1 MVSGKKVKCNYC
13 GKIFLLRFQIG
24 TMNIKF
30 SFSCPECGVTIFG
43 YQEIETKGNLKII
56 NASEIVSED
65 KLDYYLTL
73 STEFPNTKISKFVSD
88 ENMKK
93 NSISPFMESVNYF
106 KTMEEYNA
114 IIDKIR
120 EFNIFRTKW
129 PMLKA
134 YYEIW
139 YHNKIRYLI
148 EPLKNISECFVIK
161 SKLDVIM
168 ALHQCTTTKY
178 ILILEKNILNYYS
191 TLGEKIICS
200 EKKVKVIDF
209 INYLKLKINFDK
221 IAMRVVDIYSRWI
234 NDFEIYLPVVLL
246 ELREDKTKSIS
257 KNNGIYSD
265 YYKVLSFYQ
274 DSYELIL
281 DLIVFAIGMNNIEI
295 RNDYNCFPEKIGVN
309 DFEKLYKNAKY
320 NRINFIKDDEPYFK
334 YINMDRNIRN
344 SIAHFDYEY
353 DNELQ
358 LFTFHDSGKEGEV
371 SRKITLY
378 DFEVICFKNL
388 KMIIYLN
395 EIFYSIRKLS
405 CLDDG
410 LTLNIESD
418 FKNKQIKI

>member
-1 MVSGKKVKCNYC
+1 M
-13 GKIFLLRFQIG
+13 FLLRLDDIMCQHDIKELSFQL
-24 TMNIKF
+24 
-30 SFSCPECGVTIFG
+30 
-43 YQEIETKGNLKII
+43 Y
-56 NASEIVSED
+56 IVAAQD
-65 KLDYYLTL
+65 K
-73 STEFPNTKISKFVSD
+73 E
-88 ENMKK
+88 
-93 NSISPFMESVNYF
+93 
-106 KTMEEYNA
+106 
-114 IIDKIR
+114 
-120 EFNIFRTKW
+120 NIFQVE
-129 PMLKA
+129 A
-134 YYEIW
+134 YFGRILVRQDSTDIIYGVSIVFF
-139 YHNKIRYLI
+139 KR
-148 EPLKNISECFVIK
+148 NI
-161 SKLDVIM
+161 
-168 ALHQCTTTKY
+168 
-178 ILILEKNILNYYS
+178 N
-191 TLGEKIICS
+191 
-200 EKKVKVIDF
+200 
-209 INYLKLKINFDK
+209 
-221 IAMRVVDIYSRWI
+221 
-234 NDFEIYLPVVLL
+234 
-246 ELREDKTKSIS
+246 
-257 KNNGIYSD
+257 SD

-410 LTLNIESD
+410 LTLNIKSD

>member
-1 MVSGKKVKCNYC
+1 MVIGKKVKCDYC
-13 GKIFLLRFQIG
+13 GKNFLLRFQIG
-24 TMNIKF
+24 TIDIKF
-30 SFSCPECGVTIFG
+30 SFSCPECGATIFG
-43 YQEIETKGNLKII
+43 YQEIEPKGNLKII
-56 NASEIVSED
+56 NANEIVNEEEP
-65 KLDYYLTL
+65 DYYATF
-73 STEFPNTKISKFVSD
+73 SAEFLNTKVNKYISFEDMIKDSVSPYI
-88 ENMKK
+88 
-93 NSISPFMESVNYF
+93 NSTSYIEDY
-106 KTMEEYNA
+106 EEYKSV
-114 IIDKIR
+114 IEKIGI
-120 EFNIFRTKW
+120 FNFFRYKW
-129 PMLKA
+129 PIMKA

-178 ILILEKNILNYYS
+178 SLILEKNILNYYS
-191 TLGEKIICS
+191 TLGKKIICS
-200 EKKVKVIDF
+200 EKKVRVIDF

-257 KNNGIYSD
+257 KNNGINSD

-353 DNELQ
+353 DKELQ

-405 CLDDG
+405 CLDDS
-410 LTLNIESD
+410 LTLNIKSD